1 MEVMDSCQFS
11 PSELFYDS
19 SCLSSPEGE
28 FPEDFEPRDLPAF
41 GAHEPPES
49 ACPEEEEHVRAPTGH
64 HQAGHCLMWAC
75 KACKRKSTT
84 MDRRKAATMRERR
97 RLKKVN
103 QAFETLK
110 RCTTANPNQRLPKV
124 EILRNAIRYI
134 ESLQELLR
142 EQVENYYHLPGQS
155 YSEPTS
161 PTSSCSDGMVRE
173 GQERWGCGDPRKAR
187 GQVPFDPALWVRSH
201 GSRTGRMQPNVSKRR
216 TVWVKTS
223 PFSDLTLS
231 MYMGF
236 PGMNG
241 GTVTLQEGTQQA
253 PQPLGAPF
261 SPKPTLG
268 RCSRRI
274 RRGETGK
281 ALSSGSLVGGTA
293 APLPRGRRSPPRRVY
308 GVFPPRGAPQQPRG
322 AVAGPGLAPRCLAGR
337 LRQPGLVGERQQ
349 LRCRLLLRD
358 GPRVCRRAEQRPV
371 QPRLPLQHRGP
382 LVPGGGAGAAPPR
395 RRLPLAQ
402 RQHRL
407 GAGDARDAAA
417 PTDLPGAMKGPGK
430 PASRAFRHL
439 RGRLPRP
446 AASCKRFTGGRG

>member
-155 YSEPTS
+155 CSEPTS
-161 PTSSCSDGMVRE
+161 PTSSCSDGMAD
-173 GQERWGCGDPRKAR
+173 CGSPVWSAR
-187 GQVPFDPALWVRSH
+187 GSSFDAVYCSEMAHAGPWGPTGGPAAGQLMTADLWQDLHGVSALQLATTVFLATKDLMSLASWGLGWDPA
-201 GSRTGRMQPNVSKRR
+201 G
-216 TVWVKTS
+216 
-223 PFSDLTLS
+223 
-231 MYMGF
+231 
-236 PGMNG
+236 
-241 GTVTLQEGTQQA
+241 
-253 PQPLGAPF
+253 
-261 SPKPTLG
+261 
-268 RCSRRI
+268 
-274 RRGETGK
+274 
-281 ALSSGSLVGGTA
+281 
-293 APLPRGRRSPPRRVY
+293 
-308 GVFPPRGAPQQPRG
+308 
-322 AVAGPGLAPRCLAGR
+322 
-337 LRQPGLVGERQQ
+337 
-349 LRCRLLLRD
+349 
-358 GPRVCRRAEQRPV
+358 
-371 QPRLPLQHRGP
+371 
-382 LVPGGGAGAAPPR
+382 
-395 RRLPLAQ
+395 
-402 RQHRL
+402 
-407 GAGDARDAAA
+407 
-417 PTDLPGAMKGPGK
+417 
-430 PASRAFRHL
+430 
-439 RGRLPRP
+439 
-446 AASCKRFTGGRG
+446 